1 MWASSTLIHRHTKVR
16 YFPDTDT
23 VWIESRPLPTVA
35 TRDVDDDTLV
45 EVDATGSVCATT
57 IEHASQRT
65 DLSSFYFER
74 VTA

>member
-1 MWASSTLIHRHTKVR
+1 MRVR

-23 VWIESRPLPTVA
+23 LWIELRPTPTVE

-45 EVDATGSVCATT
+45 ELDSAGSVCAIT
-57 IEHASQRT
+57 IEHASRRADRST
-65 DLSSFYFER
+65 FDFER

>member
-1 MWASSTLIHRHTKVR
+1 MRVR
-16 YFPDTDT
+16 YFTDTDT
-23 VWIESRPLPTVA
+23 LWIELRPSPTVE
-35 TRDVDDDTLV
+35 TRDVDHDTLVV
-45 EVDATGSVCATT
+45 EVDAAGSVCAIT

>member
-1 MWASSTLIHRHTKVR
+1 MRSSMKIC

-23 VWIESRPLPTVA
+23 LLIELRPSLMVE

-45 EVDATGSVCATT
+45 EVDAAGSICAIT
-57 IEHASQRT
+57 IEHASQRA
-65 DLSSFYFER
+65 DLSTFDFER

>member
-1 MWASSTLIHRHTKVR
+1 MRVR
-16 YFPDTDT
+16 YFTDTDT
-23 VWIESRPLPTVA
+23 LWIELRPSPTVE
-35 TRDVDDDTLV
+35 TRDVDRDTLV
-45 EVDATGSVCATT
+45 EVDAAGRVCAIT

>member
-1 MWASSTLIHRHTKVR
+1 VKIR

-23 VWIESRPLPTVA
+23 LWIELQPSPTVE

-45 EVDATGSVCATT
+45 EVDSAGRICAIT
-57 IEHASQRT
+57 IEHVSQRA
-65 DLSSFYFER
+65 DLSTSDFER

>member
-1 MWASSTLIHRHTKVR
+1 MKIR

-23 VWIESRPLPTVA
+23 LWIELRPSPTVE

-45 EVDATGSVCATT
+45 EVDAAGSICAIT
-57 IEHASQRT
+57 IEHASHRA
-65 DLSSFYFER
+65 DLSTFDFER